1 MNIEKKNQ
9 LAEENIAMVYW
20 IVNKR
25 FEYKKI
31 SREDKINYIGEG
43 MIGLVRAI
51 NTYDESKGY
60 KFSTYA
66 YKLINGEI
74 RAYVDTQNR
83 QKRKIDKEC
92 KASIDAPVPRTNEE
106 LTYSDW
112 IVDEKDDYK
121 SIAEVDYIL
130 YMLEK
135 TKIKDIKEIVVKKA
149 QKYNNNE
156 IARIIGVNENTIRKR
171 LEKAREKLLELGV
184 TA

>member
-1 MNIEKKNQ
+1 MNEERKNQ

-43 MIGLVRAI
+43 MIGLARAI
-51 NTYDESKGY
+51 NTFDESKGY
-60 KFSTYA
+60 KFTTYA

-74 RAYVDTQNR
+74 RAYIDTQNR
-83 QKRKIDKEC
+83 QKRKIDREC
-92 KASIDAPVPRTNEE
+92 KASIDNDVPRCEE
-106 LTYSDW
+106 LKYSDW
-112 IVDEKDDYK
+112 LVDEKDEYK
-121 SIAEVDYIL
+121 TIAEVDYIL

>member
-9 LAEENIAMVYW
+9 LAEENIALVHW
-20 IVNKR
+20 IVKER
-25 FEYKKI
+25 FKYQAI
-31 SREDKINYIGEG
+31 TREDRINYIGEG
-43 MIGLVRAI
+43 MIGLARAI
-51 NTYDESKGY
+51 NTFDESKGY
-60 KFSTYA
+60 KFTTYA

-74 RAYVDTQNR
+74 RAYIDTQNR
-83 QKRKIDKEC
+83 QKRKIDREC

-106 LTYSDW
+106 LAYSDW
-112 IVDEKDDYK
+112 IADQKDEYK
-121 SIAEVDYIL
+121 TIAEVDYIL

-171 LEKAREKLLELGV
+171 LEKAREKLLELGI

>member
-9 LAEENIAMVYW
+9 LAEENIALVHW
-20 IVNKR
+20 IVKER
-25 FEYKKI
+25 FKYQAI
-31 SREDKINYIGEG
+31 TREDKINYIGEG
-43 MIGLVRAI
+43 MCGLARAI
-51 NTYDESKGY
+51 NTFDESKGY
-60 KFSTYA
+60 KFTTYA

-74 RAYVDTQNR
+74 RAYIDKQNR

-92 KASIDAPVPRTNEE
+92 KASIDNDVPRTNEE
-106 LTYSDW
+106 LAYSDW
-112 IVDEKDDYK
+112 IADQKDEYK
-121 SIAEVDYIL
+121 TIAEVDYIL

-171 LEKAREKLLELGV
+171 LEKAREKLLELGI

>member
-43 MIGLVRAI
+43 KIGLARAI
-51 NTYDESKGY
+51 NTLDASKGY
-60 KFSTYA
+60 KFTTYA

-74 RAYVDTQNR
+74 RAYIDTQNR
-83 QKRKIDKEC
+83 QKRKIDREC
-92 KASIDAPVPRTNEE
+92 KASIDNDVPRCEE
-106 LTYSDW
+106 LKYSDW
-112 IVDEKDDYK
+112 LYDEKDEYK
-121 SIAEVDYIL
+121 TIAEVDYIL

-149 QKYNNNE
+149 QKYNNRE
-156 IARIIGVNENTIRKR
+156 IARIIGVDENTIRKR
-171 LEKAREKLLELGV
+171 LEKARKKLLELGV